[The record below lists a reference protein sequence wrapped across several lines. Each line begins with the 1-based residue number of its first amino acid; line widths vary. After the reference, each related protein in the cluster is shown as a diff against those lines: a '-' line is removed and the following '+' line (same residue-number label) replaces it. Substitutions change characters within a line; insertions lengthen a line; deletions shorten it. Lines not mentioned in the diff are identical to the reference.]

1 MYFSQRQRGNYA
13 INDDMIDGN
22 LSSTTSNELEILHDM
37 NVFEEKENMQ
47 VVKGESEKKT
57 ERNVIRKK

>member
-1 MYFSQRQRGNYA
+1 
-13 INDDMIDGN
+13 MIDGN

-47 VVKGESEKKT
+47 VVKGESEKK
-57 ERNVIRKK
+57 N